1 MNTTIADIGNHDL
14 KNATRVLYYTSR
26 VLQNIP
32 TLHVSEEDRTAIY
45 ASAKLAIQSVR
56 IVLANIADQ
65 LETIEAAEV
74 LPQ

>member
-32 TLHVSEEDRTAIY
+32 TLHVSEEDRAAIY
-45 ASAKLAIQSVR
+45 QSAKLAIQSVR
-56 IVLANIADQ
+56 VVLANIAEQ
-65 LETIEAAEV
+65 LAAIDTNEG
-74 LPQ
+74 